1 MKRFAIIVCIAL
13 LCLSGCKSKT
23 AKNPGESETTEHD
36 NTHYDALVAG
46 KLSDGD
52 RAAEAR
58 GWLDPKQTGNA
69 LWKTNREQTL
79 KWVNTLYDAGAEK
92 VLAVY
97 APKDDT
103 IKINLCANLLVVLPK
118 DKETRKKVIAAY
130 NRIDKEL
137 WGSDS
142 TKIKDEGQKYLELNM
157 DP

>member
-1 MKRFAIIVCIAL
+1 MHRITVIICIAL
-13 LCLSGCKSKT
+13 LCLTGCKSKT
-23 AKNPGESETTEHD
+23 AKNKGEQETVEHD

-69 LWKTNREQTL
+69 LWKTTREQTL

-103 IKINLCANLLVVLPK
+103 IKINLCANLLVVLPADQ
-118 DKETRKKVIAAY
+118 DKRKKIIAAY

-137 WGSDS
+137 WGPDH
-142 TKIKDEGQKYLELNM
+142 TKTKDEGQKYLELNM